1 MPLTYRD
8 RQTTGTQLDVLAGEL
23 TIGSIHKGTL
33 SLSANRETPWAWHFR
48 LHVAPPGFVMHGFT
62 ATLEE
67 AKADMERNWQLWI
80 KSAGLHD

>member
-1 MPLTYRD
+1 
-8 RQTTGTQLDVLAGEL
+8 
-23 TIGSIHKGTL
+23 
-33 SLSANRETPWAWHFR
+33 
-48 LHVAPPGFVMHGFT
+48 MHGFT